1 MANTIDAALE
11 PRIIADAL
19 QILRAKLPMLSMTNK
34 DYSGASAELGETV
47 SVPLVTSGTVGDATY
62 SMTPPT
68 PVDATINSG
77 AIVIE
82 KHRKVD
88 FGLTNKEVQKYMLD
102 GTIPRLLEQRVSD
115 LAEDI
120 ATYVWDKFDAATV
133 ATTISSTKSW
143 TPAVDGLADV
153 RKVLTDNKVST
164 ANRVGFLNTT
174 DATAILKIDQL
185 QKINERGGGITLE
198 EGELGKLMTMRL
210 FEDTAVDPTNDA
222 RNMFGD
228 MAGFGMVMR
237 LPADDVFDGQ
247 TLGVKTAATD
257 PMTGIPLRLV
267 RTPGHNMASWT
278 LDVMFGGA
286 VQNGKFFHGATTAAT
301 WA

>member
-1 MANTIDAALE
+1 MANTINAGLE

-19 QILRAKLPMLSMTNK
+19 QILRAKLPMLAFLNK
-34 DYSGASAELGETV
+34 DYSGASVEIGETV
-47 SVPLVTSGTVGDATY
+47 NVPLVTSGTVADATY
-62 SMTPPT
+62 SMTPST

-77 AIVIE
+77 TIVVE

-102 GTIPRLLEQRVSD
+102 GTIPRLIEQRVSD

-120 ATYVWDKFDAATV
+120 ASYVWGKFDAAAI
-133 ATTISSTKSW
+133 ATTIGSTKSW
-143 TPAVDGLADV
+143 VPAVDGLADV

-164 ANRVGFLNTT
+164 ANRMGFMNTT
-174 DATAILKIDQL
+174 SATAILKIDQL
-185 QKINERGGGITLE
+185 QKINERGGNITLE

-222 RNMFGD
+222 RNIFGD

-247 TLGVKTAATD
+247 TLGVKTSATD
-257 PMTGIPLRLV
+257 PMTGIPLRLTRV
-267 RTPGHNMASWT
+267 PGENMAKWS

-286 VQNGKFFHGATTAAT
+286 VQNGAFFHGATTGAT
-301 WA
+301 WV